1 MRGEYSTAYANKER
15 YDLKLRGHDGKF
27 ADMNTQ
33 QPMPPWNPLL
43 GHLPAVLRIMN
54 TLPEDRQQ
62 PDAFDLLCQAHQGD
76 SDSVIY
82 VDMWPFSDPLMIVCS
97 PVLAAQA
104 CSQEFDMIK
113 PRMLQPF
120 FDPIAGGTNL
130 FTMNG
135 AEWKRS
141 RALFNSGFS
150 ASYILQQTSHIVDE
164 AEVYID
170 ILREHARKGD
180 MFSLDDIT
188 CWYLM
193 DVIGTVSLDS
203 RLRSQTQHN
212 PLASA
217 MRRQIRW
224 HVLESEKYLRWNPA
238 RSFVQMYNSY
248 QMNSYIGKELDKR
261 YAEWTKDEN
270 SSRST
275 MHLVLKEYMDQQKN
289 QPRPA
294 SLDPAFKKWAIIQIR
309 LFLFAGHDST
319 SSTICCICLRP
330 LSFYSIRV
338 PFKAILNIQYKYF

>member
-1 MRGEYSTAYANKER
+1 
-15 YDLKLRGHDGKF
+15 
-27 ADMNTQ
+27 
-33 QPMPPWNPLL
+33 
-43 GHLPAVLRIMN
+43 
-54 TLPEDRQQ
+54 
-62 PDAFDLLCQAHQGD
+62 
-76 SDSVIY
+76 
-82 VDMWPFSDPLMIVCS
+82 
-97 PVLAAQA
+97 
-104 CSQEFDMIK
+104 
-113 PRMLQPF
+113 
-120 FDPIAGGTNL
+120 
-130 FTMNG
+130 
-135 AEWKRS
+135 
-141 RALFNSGFS
+141 
-150 ASYILQQTSHIVDE
+150 
-164 AEVYID
+164 
-170 ILREHARKGD
+170 

-224 HVLESEKYLRWNPA
+224 HVLESEKVIRWNPA

-289 QPRPA
+289 QLRP
-294 SLDPAFKKWAIIQIR
+294 SRLDPAFKKWAIIQIR
-309 LFLFAGHDST
+309 LLLFAGHDST
-319 SSTICCICLRP
+319 SSTICCMCLRP